1 MESKKKIRAHDA
13 LQVLMKG
20 GRAVFFTLT
29 TPDVCDYAEISRRWR
44 KLRLYLLQD
53 LRRRGLEPQ
62 YVMNFERHPGYLQK
76 VINKDT
82 FEECVIRSD
91 GNPHGWHIHGV
102 ISCHVDLNRYL
113 GAMHAYGFGRVDVR
127 RVTTEGVAEYLTKHA
142 LKAYRGISKRERA
155 KCGVERVR
163 LVCTS
168 RGLPALHDYKA
179 HSGHLELCRYLMWLQ
194 IAEAKRRGDKISN
207 ALSIWKRCDSA
218 AMLYGTEFY
227 DCFLGV

>member
-1 MESKKKIRAHDA
+1 MESKKKIRAKDA
-13 LQVLMKG
+13 LNILMKG
-20 GRAVFFTLT
+20 GKAVFFTLT

-44 KLRLYLLQD
+44 NLRLYLLQD
-53 LRRRGLEPQ
+53 MRRRGLDPQ

-76 VINKDT
+76 VVNKDT

-91 GNPHGWHIHGV
+91 GIPHGWHIHGV
-102 ISCHVDLNRYL
+102 MSCPIDLRRYL
-113 GAMHAYGFGRVDVR
+113 WTIRYYGFGRVDVR
-127 RVTTEGVAEYLTKHA
+127 KVTTEGVAEYLTKHA

-179 HSGHLELCRYLMWLQ
+179 QSAHLELVRYLMRLQ
-194 IAEAKRRGDKISN
+194 VAEVKRRGDKISN
-207 ALSIWKRCDSA
+207 AIGIWKRCDCA
-218 AMLYGTEFY
+218 AMLYGTPFY
-227 DCFLGV
+227 CQT

>member
-1 MESKKKIRAHDA
+1 
-13 LQVLMKG
+13 MKG
-20 GRAVFFTLT
+20 GKATFFTLT

-44 KLRLYLLQD
+44 NLRLYLLQD
-53 LRRRGLEPQ
+53 MRRRGLEPE

-76 VINKDT
+76 VVNKDT

-102 ISCHVDLNRYL
+102 MSCRIDLNRYL
-113 GAMHAYGFGRVDVR
+113 WFMRHYGFGRVDVR
-127 RVTTEGVAEYLTKHA
+127 KVTTDGVAEYLTKHA
-142 LKAYRGISKRERA
+142 LKAYRGISKKERA

-179 HSGHLELCRYLMWLQ
+179 HSNHLELTRYLMCLQ

-207 ALSIWKRCDSA
+207 AIVIWKSCDFA
-218 AMLYGTEFY
+218 AMLYSTPFY
-227 DCFLGV
+227 CQT